1 MLAHRCAAALAIA
14 LGAAT
19 AAGAQTAT
27 QTVTFQVSAIN
38 VIGFTGSPSLTI
50 NTAAAGSASL
60 TATDATATW
69 AVTTNQ
75 STAKIS
81 ASIAS
86 AMPTGLTLSVNL
98 AAPTGATSA
107 ALQAL
112 GTTGVDLVT
121 GITQLSQTGLG
132 VTYQLDASP
141 TAGVVASGSRV
152 VTYTISGGT

>member
-1 MLAHRCAAALAIA
+1 MLAHRCAAALALA
-14 LGAAT
+14 LGVTT
-19 AAGAQTAT
+19 AAGAQSAT

-50 NTAAAGSASL
+50 SGAAPGAASL
-60 TATDATATW
+60 TATDASATW

-98 AAPTGATSA
+98 AAPTGASTAGST
-107 ALQAL
+107 AL

-121 GITQLSQTGLG
+121 SITQLSQTGLG
-132 VTYQLDASP
+132 VTYTLAASP
-141 TAGVVASGSRV
+141 TAGVVASGTRV